1 VARIAQAQLSAK
13 VRAKVDAILGPGA
26 TIVSVSSWPDT
37 IRRDRPETASWHFVD
52 IPIDQ
57 PHLDMARDCPKG
69 ECVLDAIAR
78 FRAALKDPA
87 TPPAARKE
95 ALMFVIHFVGD
106 MHQPLHSSDNK
117 DKGGN
122 DVHVSLDGRQTNLH
136 SVWDTA
142 MLSRMGKEDELYPGL
157 LKEAR
162 KNRKNWSKGTV
173 ESWAGESHR
182 IAVDVTYGKLPVRP
196 VAGAPNTAT
205 PIQLDAAYEQAADP
219 VIRVQIEK
227 AGDRLARVL
236 NEALR

>member
-173 ESWAGESHR
+173 ESWAEESHQ

-196 VAGAPNTAT
+196 VAGTPNTTT

-219 VIRVQIEK
+219 AIRVQIEK

-236 NEALR
+236 NEALK